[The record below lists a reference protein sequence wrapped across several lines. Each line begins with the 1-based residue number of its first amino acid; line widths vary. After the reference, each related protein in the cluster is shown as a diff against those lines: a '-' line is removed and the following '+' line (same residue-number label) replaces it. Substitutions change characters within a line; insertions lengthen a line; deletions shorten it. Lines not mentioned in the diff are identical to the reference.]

1 MDMVPYHRKHQENNE
16 RGVAFLLV
24 KDAKQIQSN
33 YSVRLQNLPKSSLS
47 LSSTHLKLTTL
58 LTSQSLIS
66 PLKYLA
72 LKNIFSIFT
81 TLLTSH
87 LLISPLKV
95 VAWNI
100 LLIFSTLLTSQ
111 SEIFSLKG
119 IIPESPYLYTNN
131 WDMSVIWEVHHEFMG

>member
-1 MDMVPYHRKHQENNE
+1 MAWIWSPEKTSRERK
-16 RGVAFLLV
+16 G
-24 KDAKQIQSN
+24 
-33 YSVRLQNLPKSSLS
+33 SSLFVSSQGRKINSVQLRQITKFAQKFS
-47 LSSTHLKLTTL
+47 LSSAHLKLTTL
-58 LTSQSLIS
+58 LVSQSLIS

-72 LKNIFSIFT
+72 LKNIFSILT
-81 TLLTSH
+81 TLLTRH

-119 IIPESPYLYTNN
+119 IMPESPYLYTNN
-131 WDMSVIWEVHHEFMG
+131 CDMSVIWEVRHEFMG